1 MPFMKQYKTKCMYG
15 YSILGERPPQ
25 LDTQTKYVIIEQSRF
40 FPHCVIIQRVD
51 GEIFQGE
58 KTWIVPQNG
67 IY

>member
-1 MPFMKQYKTKCMYG
+1 MKLYKTKCMYG
-15 YSILGERPPQ
+15 YSFFFFFLPK

-51 GEIFQGE
+51 GKIFQGE
-58 KTWIVPQNG
+58 KTWIVPQNS

>member
-1 MPFMKQYKTKCMYG
+1 MKLYKTKCMYG
-15 YSILGERPPQ
+15 YSFLGERPPK

-51 GEIFQGE
+51 GKIFQGE
-58 KTWIVPQNG
+58 KTWIIPQNS